1 MASCFFKIFVLNWM
15 IFWGWNFRASKFG
28 GVKKKRQI
36 SGSISEKCPVTG
48 LKASQ
53 LPLKNFPPFEKR
65 KLREHCSK
73 SCLVMCPYMF
83 CQVGSQALFKERVSA
98 ILWRGMLLLLNK
110 VYARPAYRSLHET
123 LDKQMIGRND
133 SHQHLEEEILRW
145 WYFNQAS
152 IFLARVSVLHGSQIW
167 NLVINMKI
175 YDFVVK
181 TFYRLK
187 PICTAVQG
195 QITRHTGS
203 GVRNRNSFMSNKFFS
218 VIGIGW
224 NHP

>member
-1 MASCFFKIFVLNWM
+1 MASCFFKIFVLYWM
-15 IFWGWNFRASKFG
+15 IFWGG
-28 GVKKKRQI
+28 I
-36 SGSISEKCPVTG
+36 SGPQSSAAWNKMTNIRFNLGEMPCHWPQGLPTAPEK
-48 LKASQ
+48 
-53 LPLKNFPPFEKR
+53 FPPIWKS

-152 IFLARVSVLHGSQIW
+152 IFLARVPVLHG
-167 NLVINMKI
+167 INKKI
-175 YDFVVK
+175 CDFVVK
-181 TFYRLK
+181 TFLSFETNLYGRSRPDNASYR
-187 PICTAVQG
+187 VRG
-195 QITRHTGS
+195 QKQ
-203 GVRNRNSFMSNKFFS
+203 KFFYEQ
-218 VIGIGW
+218 
-224 NHP
+224 

>member
-1 MASCFFKIFVLNWM
+1 MVFVKNKNAKAGDGFVFFQDFCPVLND
-15 IFWGWNFRASKFG
+15 ILG
-28 GVKKKRQI
+28 GEFPDLKVRRRETKWQI

-152 IFLARVSVLHGSQIW
+152 IFLARVSVLHESQIW
-167 NLVINMKI
+167 NLAINKKI
-175 YDFVVK
+175 CDFVVK
-181 TFYRLK
+181 TFLSFETNLYGRSRPDNASYR
-187 PICTAVQG
+187 VRG
-195 QITRHTGS
+195 QKQ
-203 GVRNRNSFMSNKFFS
+203 KFFYEQ
-218 VIGIGW
+218 
-224 NHP
+224 